1 MTSSSTRSESDVLT
15 PVISEIDAYLAS
27 VLNAR
32 ELPEI
37 LRGAISYATLY
48 GGKRLR
54 PALVLLAC
62 EAVGGDRADALPPAA
77 AIELIHNFSLVH
89 DDLPSMDDD
98 ALRRGR
104 PTLHVQAGEAMA
116 TLAGDAMVSI
126 AFELIAEAS
135 LDADVRSRI
144 VRELA
149 SATTAM
155 ITGQVHDTVGGFP
168 DGLSDEQRLGAIHRN
183 KTGALLRAACRMG
196 AICGHA
202 DEKVLGRLD
211 RYGEAIGVMFQIVDD
226 LLDVTQSTE
235 HLGKAAGKDLSA
247 GKLTWPGVMGIERS
261 KDDVRALQA
270 EARDA
275 LAPLGDAAEPLRR
288 LGDHL
293 AVRTR

>member
-1 MTSSSTRSESDVLT
+1 VLAT
-15 PVISEIDAYLAS
+15 VIGEIDAYLER
-27 VLNAR
+27 VLEKR
-32 ELPEI
+32 GLPEI

-62 EAVGGDRADALPPAA
+62 EAVGGKRAYALPAAA
-77 AIELIHNFSLVH
+77 AIELIHSFSLVH

-126 AFELIAEAS
+126 AFELIATAP
-135 LDADVRSRI
+135 LDAETRARLVH
-144 VRELA
+144 ELA
-149 SATTAM
+149 SATTSM
-155 ITGQVHDTVGGFP
+155 ITGQVFDTVGGFP
-168 DGLSDEQRLGAIHRN
+168 DDLTDVQRLRAIHRH

-196 AICGHA
+196 AICGEA
-202 DEKVLGRLD
+202 NDEVLGRLD
-211 RYGEAIGVMFQIVDD
+211 RYGEAIGMMFQIVDD

-235 HLGKAAGKDLSA
+235 HLGKTAGKDLSA
-247 GKLTWPGVMGIERS
+247 GKLTWPGVLGIEQSRE
-261 KDDVRALQA
+261 DVRALQDD
-270 EARDA
+270 ARTALDA
-275 LAPLGDAAEPLRR
+275 LGDAADPLRR
-288 LGDHL
+288 LSDHL